1 MRKSLLKLNE
11 RHLPKALRQALVL
24 ITLLLLPSA
33 AWGQDYYNLLV
44 GGERVSSLNA
54 TNITGNN
61 ITGTVSYS
69 STNNT
74 LTLNGATING
84 CIRYSGT
91 TELKINLE
99 GDNIITA
106 TDSAAIRTT
115 YVTESAPDNA
125 ILTLNGT
132 GTLKLTPGSAP
143 SIQYFNSVTL
153 SGCNAYS
160 TDDYNNHITSTGGYL
175 GDASKTVIICSGMP
189 YGFYVG
195 GKIVTSNNK
204 GSVLGSSMDFSPATT
219 DVATLYLNKAT
230 VTGDIE
236 WDMNN
241 ALTIQL
247 TEGNT
252 IDGRI
257 YSKKDVA
264 LSFTY
269 PSGSNNSYLTLGK
282 STNTESAI
290 SGFTEVTLMEGLKYE
305 ENASYNT
312 SDEALKIKNGDANI
326 PLAHISY
333 HYGLTIADVAV
344 TSANAENI
352 TNDNTVSFSA
362 STNTL
367 TLNGAT
373 ITGDI
378 IKQSSADNK
387 SLIVNLVGSNTLHG
401 AISFN
406 EDNPGDLTFTGKG
419 SLTITNEESIFNSS
433 VNSVNADG
441 LYVATDNP
449 NLYDASSATI
459 STTEA
464 YPIWVY
470 NTSTQKYT
478 QLTATA
484 STYTTPEAD
493 VDENHK
499 GSVSYSADTLTLD
512 NFFCKTTENSAYVF
526 QIGGSLTNLTVNLK
540 GTNETSHYCFN
551 YLKPTD
557 GDDLQL
563 TYTTSNNGSLE
574 FDSDP
579 NEWYMNFAYDKGLG
593 YYPWKISTDWPRL
606 MIGSTPVR
614 GTGSVDGYSNIS
626 YNDESKTLTLSG
638 ATIGDVSSTNTDISV
653 YLDDLTVEIS
663 GTNTIYGRFWGQY
676 SENGSYAGKINF
688 KNADFANAS
697 LIISGIGDG
706 QGPITEFSEC
716 KLDEKIKITEAKKVD
731 GTSVNVDVL
740 TYANGNYVD
749 GSGNVLA
756 EITLSYQAPQLTV
769 AGIEPDENGVISGDG
784 ISSGTVTFTPADD
797 TVSPAQPATLTLE
810 GATIDGYISSSIES
824 LTVYLKGS
832 STINAGTGISPF
844 QYFKA
849 TESSPSTGSLTFN
862 SSDEDKGELTMNGIH
877 ESANISSGY
886 STSPTFTS
894 YSTATGY
901 EGWIKKEYYY
911 NDEPGNQN
919 VVIYKNI
926 NYDLWIGGTRIT
938 KDNVCPHSG
947 GPTYDIEN
955 ERLSVSGSCNY
966 SIESSMDNLV
976 IMLSDNAIINGS
988 ISTHEGATGEL
999 TFIGNDEPEQTT
1011 KMFSINNGDEAAISG
1026 FSDITYEGFIILS
1039 DGAKY
1044 DKDEKKLVDASGSAM
1059 TRATF
1064 ASSVELTKPSLTTSQ
1079 DESVV
1084 TVTLSND
1091 NKTTIKPNSE
1101 DQTTF
1106 YDITY
1111 GTLKYSIDYVDGS
1124 TGVTDATYDS
1134 DNKPT
1139 MSKPGTLTAYVYLNG
1154 ETSETS
1160 TGKYFGAKQEV
1171 FTVAI
1176 GDKIEGTSWF
1186 TPEIKADDQIES
1198 EFMTQEDESG
1208 IFEREGEGSELYLV
1222 AKKSGTTT
1230 VNASLWCEEGLTVLN
1245 SNIALTF
1252 NVGESLSSVFEGEN
1266 TYGAIYSETAIQVPE
1281 GMTAYVITGIDEE
1294 TGSVKTSDP
1303 LDFIPAKTA
1312 VLLEKGTDA
1321 IAMTHVPYTG
1331 TATAPTN
1338 NKLNYS
1344 DPNSPAKPSTTDNWY
1359 VLYNNKFVKVTTN
1372 TEVKGGKCYLNLNG
1386 IAAGTRGFYN
1396 IGNGEGTTAIREVK
1410 NGEVNS
1416 EKWGNGEWFDLQG
1429 RRLSAKPNKSGLYI
1443 LNGKKIVIK

>member
-1 MRKSLLKLNE
+1 MRLPSYKILSTQRNKKLKTITIMRRSLLKLNE

-24 ITLLLLPSA
+24 ITMLLLPST
-33 AWGQDYYNLLV
+33 AWGQYPFTISGTPITSENIETYS
-44 GGERVSSLNA
+44 GVSYDETSYTITLSGA
-54 TNITGNN
+54 TNLGQILWSDSHDLTIALSGNN
-61 ITGTVSYS
+61 SIQASP
-69 STNNT
+69 
-74 LTLNGATING
+74 
-84 CIRYSGT
+84 
-91 TELKINLE
+91 
-99 GDNIITA
+99 
-106 TDSAAIRTT
+106 DSATHIRSE
-115 YVTESAPDNA
+115 YKAA
-125 ILTLNGT
+125 
-132 GTLKLTPGSAP
+132 KLTFKKVGDEASLSMAQTDQGQNAP
-143 SIQYFNSVTL
+143 SIISGFASINYDGMYLQTNVPTKYESKEIASGSTINSLVSAL
-153 SGCNAYS
+153 YNS
-160 TDDYNNHITSTGGYL
+160 TYNGYACIHSATITSTE
-175 GDASKTVIICSGMP
+175 T
-189 YGFYVG
+189 
-195 GKIVTSNNK
+195 
-204 GSVLGSSMDFSPATT
+204 
-219 DVATLYLNKAT
+219 
-230 VTGDIE
+230 
-236 WDMNN
+236 
-241 ALTIQL
+241 
-247 TEGNT
+247 
-252 IDGRI
+252 
-257 YSKKDVA
+257 
-264 LSFTY
+264 
-269 PSGSNNSYLTLGK
+269 
-282 STNTESAI
+282 
-290 SGFTEVTLMEGLKYE
+290 
-305 ENASYNT
+305 
-312 SDEALKIKNGDANI
+312 
-326 PLAHISY
+326 
-333 HYGLTIADVAV
+333 
-344 TSANAENI
+344 
-352 TNDNTVSFSA
+352 
-362 STNTL
+362 
-367 TLNGAT
+367 
-373 ITGDI
+373 
-378 IKQSSADNK
+378 
-387 SLIVNLVGSNTLHG
+387 
-401 AISFN
+401 
-406 EDNPGDLTFTGKG
+406 
-419 SLTITNEESIFNSS
+419 
-433 VNSVNADG
+433 
-441 LYVATDNP
+441 
-449 NLYDASSATI
+449 
-459 STTEA
+459 

-499 GSVSYSADTLTLD
+499 GSVSYSANTLQLN
-512 NFFCKTTENSAYVF
+512 NFFCKTTNNSDYVF
-526 QIGGSLTNLTVNLK
+526 YIGENLESLTVDLV
-540 GTNETSHYCFN
+540 GTNEILYYCFN

-557 GDDLQL
+557 GEKLQL
-563 TYTTSNNGSLE
+563 TYTTSSNGSLE
-574 FDSDP
+574 FTGGPTYNNVDDE
-579 NEWYMNFAYDKGLG
+579 NCTYKNGLG
-593 YYPWKISTDWPRL
+593 YFSNIISTDWPRL
-606 MIGSTPVR
+606 QIGNTYVR
-614 GTGSVDGYSNIS
+614 GTGSVKGYSNIS
-626 YNDESKTLTLSG
+626 YNDKEKTLTLSG
-638 ATIGDVSSTNTDISV
+638 TTIGTTGTTNTDINV
-653 YLDDLTVEIS
+653 YLDDLKVEIS
-663 GTNTIYGRFWGQY
+663 GTNTIYGRFCDQY

-716 KLDEKIKITEAKKVD
+716 NLDDKIKITEAKKID
-731 GTSVNVDVL
+731 GTSVNVDAL

-784 ISSGTVTFTPADD
+784 ISGTVTFTPADD

-844 QYFKA
+844 KYFKA
-849 TESSPSTGSLTFN
+849 TESSLSTGSLTFN

-911 NDEPGNQN
+911 IDKPENQN

-926 NYDLWIGGTRIT
+926 NYDLWIGGTQIT

-1124 TGVTDATYDS
+1124 TGVTDATYDPE
-1134 DNKPT
+1134 NQPT

-1198 EFMTQEDESG
+1198 EFMTQEVDESG

-1230 VNASLWCEEGLTVLN
+1230 VNASLWCEEGITVLN

-1266 TYGAIYSETAIQVPE
+1266 TYGAIYSETAIQVPK
-1281 GMTAYVITGIDEE
+1281 GMTAFVITGIDEE

-1321 IAMTHVPYTG
+1321 IAITHVPYTG

-1338 NKLNYS
+1338 NKLEYS
-1344 DPNSPAKPSTTDNWY
+1344 DPDSPAKPSATDNWY
-1359 VLYNNKFVKVTTN
+1359 VIYNNKFVKVTAG
-1372 TEVKGGKCYLNLNG
+1372 TEVRGGKCYLNLNG
-1386 IAAGTRGFYN
+1386 TPAGTRGFYN

>member
-1 MRKSLLKLNE
+1 MRRSLLKLNE
-11 RHLPKALRQALVL
+11 RNLPKALRQALVL
-24 ITLLLLPSA
+24 ITMLLLPSA
-33 AWGQDYYNLLV
+33 AWGTVYTTSSYEASSSTIGTWNTDQASYSWYAAGSSEKSNDGGLKITIPTNSTLNTMLTLRKPDGSSTEYVTGIQINYSGDNKPTLHNLKV
-44 GGERVSSLNA
+44 ANIDIINQGESVTSQNPW
-54 TNITGNN
+54 TGNVSN
-61 ITGTVSYS
+61 GQFTFNSSIEWNAGQEIIIEYNDGVAYEESQKDFTITSIVVTTTESISYALWIGGTKFTSANLS
-69 STNNT
+69 SIASEKTDSVTSGSITFDPNNSV
-74 LTLNGATING
+74 LTLNNATI
-84 CIRYSGT
+84 
-91 TELKINLE
+91 
-99 GDNIITA
+99 
-106 TDSAAIRTT
+106 
-115 YVTESAPDNA
+115 
-125 ILTLNGT
+125 
-132 GTLKLTPGSAP
+132 
-143 SIQYFNSVTL
+143 L
-153 SGCNAYS
+153 SS
-160 TDDYNNHITSTGGYL
+160 ITSG
-175 GDASKTVIICSGMP
+175 
-189 YGFYVG
+189 
-195 GKIVTSNNK
+195 
-204 GSVLGSSMDFSPATT
+204 
-219 DVATLYLNKAT
+219 
-230 VTGDIE
+230 
-236 WDMNN
+236 
-241 ALTIQL
+241 
-247 TEGNT
+247 
-252 IDGRI
+252 
-257 YSKKDVA
+257 
-264 LSFTY
+264 LS
-269 PSGSNNSYLTLGK
+269 
-282 STNTESAI
+282 
-290 SGFTEVTLMEGLKYE
+290 
-305 ENASYNT
+305 
-312 SDEALKIKNGDANI
+312 
-326 PLAHISY
+326 
-333 HYGLTIADVAV
+333 
-344 TSANAENI
+344 
-352 TNDNTVSFSA
+352 
-362 STNTL
+362 
-367 TLNGAT
+367 
-373 ITGDI
+373 
-378 IKQSSADNK
+378 
-387 SLIVNLVGSNTLHG
+387 
-401 AISFN
+401 
-406 EDNPGDLTFTGKG
+406 
-419 SLTITNEESIFNSS
+419 SLTIKLVGNNT
-433 VNSVNADG
+433 VNSAASNGQSGDNYAIYSNNQNATLTIVRDEANADTE
-441 LYVATDNP
+441 L
-449 NLYDASSATI
+449 NLYGRYTYSIIGGFASVSYGEEGYQTYLSSPYMPAGYNPDRKQMIGYNTNGDYITSASISSAVT
-459 STTEA
+459 

-499 GSVSYSADTLTLD
+499 GSVLYSENILSLD
-512 NFFCKTTENSAYVF
+512 NFFCKTTKDDDYVF
-526 QIGGSLTNLTVNLK
+526 YIGGNLTNLTVDLV
-540 GTNETSHYCFN
+540 GTNETFYKCFN

-557 GDDLQL
+557 GEDLQL
-563 TYTTSNNGSLE
+563 TYTTSSNGSLE
-574 FDSDP
+574 FTGGPTYNNVDC
-579 NEWYMNFAYDKGLG
+579 AYKDGLD
-593 YYPWKISTDWPRL
+593 YFSNIISTDWPRL

-626 YNDESKTLTLSG
+626 YNDDKKTLTLSG
-638 ATIGDVSSTNTDISV
+638 TTIGTTGTTNTDIDV

-663 GTNTIYGRFWGQY
+663 GTNTIYGRFCGKY

-697 LIISGIGDG
+697 LIISGKGDG

-716 KLDEKIKITEAKKVD
+716 KLDEKIKITEAKVD

-832 STINAGTGISPF
+832 STINVGTGISPF

-911 NDEPGNQN
+911 IDEPGNQN

-1198 EFMTQEDESG
+1198 EFMTQEVDESG

-1294 TGSVKTSDP
+1294 TGTVKTESV
-1303 LDFIPAKTA
+1303 DFIPARTA
-1312 VLLEKGTDA
+1312 ILLKKGTDA

-1331 TATAPTN
+1331 TKTAPTN

-1386 IAAGTRGFYN
+1386 TAAGTRGFYN

-1410 NGEVNS
+1410 NGEVKGEN
-1416 EKWGNGEWFDLQG
+1416 WADGEWFDLQG

-1443 LNGKKIVIK
+1443 LNGKKIVVK